1 METIW
6 AGIREA
12 TQLLLHRDPY
22 VLEITALTLRVS
34 GTATL
39 VALVLGVPI
48 GVALAF
54 LDFPG
59 KSIIVAAV
67 NTGMG
72 LPPVVVGLVVALML
86 WRSGPLGWL
95 GLIYTPTA
103 MVIAQA
109 LIAWPLV
116 TGLSM
121 AALQQLDPRLRWQLL
136 GIGASS
142 WQMVLL
148 LLWETRLLLVA
159 AIIAAFGAVIS
170 EVGASMMVGGN
181 VAHHTRVLTTA
192 TVLETSKGNFALA
205 MALSTILL
213 LLAYLVTFALTSLQ
227 QRARRL

>member
-6 AGIREA
+6 AGVQEA
-12 TQLLLHRDPY
+12 VQLLLQRDPY
-22 VLEITALTLRVS
+22 VIEITALTLQVS

-39 VALVLGVPI
+39 VALFLGVPI

-59 KSIIVAAV
+59 KRVITAAV

-72 LPPVVVGLVVALML
+72 LPPVVVGLIVALML
-86 WRSGPLGWL
+86 WRSGPLGFL

-159 AIIAAFGAVIS
+159 AVIAAFGAVIS

-181 VAHHTRVLTTA
+181 IAHHTRVLTTA
-192 TVLETSKGNFALA
+192 TVLETSKGNFAFA

-213 LLAYLVTFALTSLQ
+213 LLAYLITFALTSLQ